1 MTISSGDGS
10 KGGMKMHEQ
19 KCPVCGAYSWSFLY
33 KNRSHEFVGCNICL
47 DVIDEV
53 DDDEEDLFG
62 DD

>member
-1 MTISSGDGS
+1 
-10 KGGMKMHEQ
+10 MKMHEQ

>member
-1 MTISSGDGS
+1 
-10 KGGMKMHEQ
+10 MHEQ

-33 KNRSHEFVGCNICL
+33 KNRSREVVGCNICL